1 MAAGRERSASSGW
14 RADVLAHLAVTGSI
28 AVGDSFV
35 QQIVGHGLA
44 ARLSAKLGEGV
55 VNGMMT
61 ARIGIAAMETAR
73 PLPFSAVKRPGTGRF
88 PVGADVVCNQERR
101 RKRTLRQGTGLAA
114 KRDPSIVY
122 RRSWSRMTKD

>member
-1 MAAGRERSASSGW
+1 MPFTVIVAGPDCPMTARQRP
-14 RADVLAHLAVTGSI
+14 RSI

-61 ARIGIAAMETAR
+61 ARIGIAAMETVR
-73 PLPFSAVKRPGTGRF
+73 PLPFTAVRRPGMGDF
-88 PVGADVVCNQERR
+88 
-101 RKRTLRQGTGLAA
+101 LAA
-114 KRDPSIVY
+114 LTSFA
-122 RRSWSRMTKD
+122 SGKDGKNDAKS